1 MEENR
6 PVRLTARGSMRLRH
20 EDAEGKGM
28 QRKAYH
34 RTYFFEYALILLFD
48 KTLVSGSE
56 ASPVVD
62 IAALA

>member
-1 MEENR
+1 
-6 PVRLTARGSMRLRH
+6 MRLRH